1 AVALVQPVYARGRV
15 PSSVAERRAAL
26 RGWAF
31 VILDPTLVI
40 DHARATLD
48 PEGLDICLYDV
59 TDPGNSVFLGHSLSR
74 LDDEDGRTCP
84 RERSQAVAGAH
95 QSTPVAIGG
104 RRWEVITQPAP
115 SFGETRRPWQPWAAL
130 ATGLVLTAL
139 LTQTLRASLGRE
151 AAVQRA
157 VRDRTAALSIAVDD
171 LRRENTV
178 RRRAEADFA
187 EQTERLRVTLRSI
200 GDAVL
205 TCDAAGRVDY
215 LNPAAETL
223 TGWTA
228 PAARDHTLHEV
239 LRFVDEKSR
248 APRPDIVDEML
259 HAEAATETAIPVVLV
274 AVGGAERS
282 VWPRWAP
289 IADPVGRT
297 HGAVVALRD
306 VTEARRAE
314 QAVREREELFRV
326 LSAELPDA
334 LFLLD
339 PNDAR
344 SPLRIVHAN
353 EAAARM
359 HGFPVERLLGMS
371 ILELDDPATAAEGPE
386 RVRRL
391 RAGETLTFEARHRR
405 ADGSFFPLEV
415 IAREIAW
422 GGRRLVLSLDRD
434 ITERRRVEDERRR
447 LETQVQHAQRLESLG
462 VLAGGIAHDFNNL
475 LMGVLGN
482 ADLALLHLEPG
493 SPAAARVED
502 LKRAGLRASDLTQQ
516 LLAYAGKGRFVVEP
530 LDLNDVVRDMAKLL
544 QVSISK
550 RVKLVLDFADDL
562 PPVEADAA
570 QLRQVVMN
578 LITNASEAMGER
590 EGVVTLRTAREAVDA
605 AWLATA
611 YGGAGL
617 APGPYVVLE
626 VADTGVGM
634 DEATQRKI
642 FEPFFTTKFTG
653 RGLGLAALLGIVRG
667 HHGAVRVTSAPGQGS
682 TFRVVLPPYRGD
694 RPVRRAPPAR
704 AADAVR
710 GGGTV
715 LVIDD
720 DPTVLEVVSR
730 MLAGAGYDV
739 VFAAEGREGV
749 ERFRAEKDR
758 VRAVLLDMTMPGLSS
773 EETLKQIRAVRGDVK
788 VLVISG
794 FTQEDA
800 MARFAGLGVEGFVQK
815 PFERQTL
822 IARVGA
828 LLR

>member
-1 AVALVQPVYARGRV
+1 VR
-15 PSSVAERRAAL
+15 
-26 RGWAF
+26 
-31 VILDPTLVI
+31 
-40 DHARATLD
+40 
-48 PEGLDICLYDV
+48 
-59 TDPGNSVFLGHSLSR
+59 
-74 LDDEDGRTCP
+74 
-84 RERSQAVAGAH
+84 
-95 QSTPVAIGG
+95 
-104 RRWEVITQPAP
+104 
-115 SFGETRRPWQPWAAL
+115 
-130 ATGLVLTAL
+130 
-139 LTQTLRASLGRE
+139 
-151 AAVQRA
+151 RA
-157 VRDRTAALSIAVDD
+157 VRDRTAALSVAVDD
-171 LRRENTV
+171 LRRENAV
-178 RRRAEADFA
+178 RRRAEADLA
-187 EQTERLRVTLRSI
+187 GQTERLGVTLRSI

-205 TCDAAGRVDY
+205 TCDVSGRVDY
-215 LNPAAETL
+215 MNPAAEEL
-223 TGWTA
+223 TGWTSE
-228 PAARDHTLHEV
+228 AARDHLLHEV
-239 LRFVDEKSR
+239 LRFVDERTR

-259 HAEAATETAIPVVLV
+259 HAEAATETAIPVALV
-274 AVGGAERS
+274 AVGGTTRS
-282 VWPRWAP
+282 VWPRWSP
-289 IADPVGRT
+289 IADPAGEG

-314 QAVREREELFRV
+314 QAVREREELFRI

-339 PNDAR
+339 PSDPKV
-344 SPLRIVHAN
+344 PLRIVHAN
-353 EAAARM
+353 AAAARM
-359 HGFPVERLLGMS
+359 HGVTVERLLGTS
-371 ILELDDPATAAEGPE
+371 ILALDDPETAAAGPE

-391 RAGETLTFEARHRR
+391 RDGETLMFEARHRR

-415 IAREIAW
+415 IAREIEW

-434 ITERRRVEDERRR
+434 ITERRRAEDERRR

-530 LDLNDVVRDMAKLL
+530 LDVNDVVRDMAKLL
-544 QVSISK
+544 EVSISK
-550 RVKLVLDFADDL
+550 RVRLVLDFADDL

-578 LITNASEAMGER
+578 LITNASEAIGEG
-590 EGVVTLRTAREAVDA
+590 EGVVTLRTSSAVLDA
-605 AWLATA
+605 VGLATA

-617 APGPYVVLE
+617 PPGPYVLLE
-626 VADTGVGM
+626 VSDTGVGM
-634 DEATQRKI
+634 DDATQRKI

-667 HHGAVRVTSAPGQGS
+667 HHGAVRVTSAPGRGS
-682 TFRVVLPPYRGD
+682 TFRVALPPYRGG
-694 RPVRRAPPAR
+694 RAVRRASSSR

-710 GGGTV
+710 GEGTV

-720 DPTVLEVVSR
+720 DTTVLEVISR

-739 VFAAEGREGV
+739 LFAAEGREGV
-749 ERFRAEKDR
+749 ERFRAEQDR

-773 EETLKQIRAVRGDVK
+773 EETLRQILALRPGVK

-800 MARFAGLGVEGFVQK
+800 MSRFAGLGVAGFVQK
-815 PFERQTL
+815 PFERETL
-822 IARVGA
+822 LARVGA
-828 LLR
+828 LVR